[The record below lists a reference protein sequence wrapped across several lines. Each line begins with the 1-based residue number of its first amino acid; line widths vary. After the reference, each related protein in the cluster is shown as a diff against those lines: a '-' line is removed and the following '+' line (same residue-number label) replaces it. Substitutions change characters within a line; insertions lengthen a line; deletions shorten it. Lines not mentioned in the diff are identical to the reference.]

1 MTNDAEDVGLVAIAG
16 SIADG
21 TSVAWDRASTDT
33 PAEMLSELH
42 LVERIVQAHRRIAS
56 GSDSLTTAPGLRADP
71 NRPVAWGHLRIV
83 DVIGSGSFGVVYKA
97 HDERLAANVALKL
110 METPR
115 ESDAAW
121 ISIALDEAK
130 RLARVQH
137 PNVVRVHGA
146 DHLDG
151 HLGIWM
157 ELVEGRTL
165 TQLLDAQGPLSAREA
180 ANLGLDLTR
189 AVAAVHRV
197 GLVHGDIK
205 ASNVMRAAGGR
216 TVLMD
221 FGAAFEPTAKA
232 SASRVVRGTPAY
244 VAPEIFDGAD
254 LSRASDVYAL
264 GVLLFHLVTSE
275 YPDRGAHSRQA
286 RSRAQG
292 RREAPPA

>member
-1 MTNDAEDVGLVAIAG
+1 MTNDVEDPGLVAIAG

-21 TSVAWDRASTDT
+21 ASVDWDRVSTGT
-33 PAEMLSELH
+33 PAEMLSEMQ
-42 LVERIVQAHRRIAS
+42 LVERIVQAHRRFATDT
-56 GSDSLTTAPGLRADP
+56 DSATTAPPLRAVP
-71 NRPVAWGHLRIV
+71 NRPVAWGHLRIL
-83 DVIGSGSFGVVYKA
+83 DTIGSGSFGVVYKA

-110 METPR
+110 IETPK

-121 ISIALDEAK
+121 IPTALDEAK

-137 PNVVRVHGA
+137 PNVVRVYGA

-165 TQLLDAQGPLSAREA
+165 TQLLGAQGPLSAREA
-180 ANLGLDLTR
+180 ANVGLDLTR
-189 AVAAVHRV
+189 ALAAVHRV

-221 FGAAFEPTAKA
+221 FGAAFEPLAKA
-232 SASRVVRGTPAY
+232 SAGRVVRGTPAY

-264 GVLLFHLVTSE
+264 GVLLFHLVTGE
-275 YPDRGAHSRQA
+275 
-286 RSRAQG
+286 
-292 RREAPPA
+292 